1 MRIWIIQRG
10 DDNIGFCPVIETAR
24 LTEEEAETYVAEQE
38 RMALGVG
45 DEASYWTIVDVEMP
59 LSLAREMATPAK
71 TLSCDSAHPP
81 DPEYLRR
88 HFGG

>member
-1 MRIWIIQRG
+1 MRLFVITRG

-45 DEASYWTIVDVEMP
+45 DEASYWTIVDVD
-59 LSLAREMATPAK
+59 LALNPESPRVMAPGVT
-71 TLSCDSAHPP
+71 T
-81 DPEYLRR
+81 
-88 HFGG
+88 